1 MRPIDADEMK
11 KQLCEGCGILYGTDV
26 EKCDKNCAWM
36 NAVDCMKTI
45 DVQPMVH
52 GKWIDKGNAAGLFCS
67 ECNFK
72 VRYRDERRFNYCPNC
87 SVRIDK
93 E

>member
-1 MRPIDADEMK
+1 MRPIDADKMK
-11 KQLCEGCGILYGTDV
+11 EQLCEVCEILYGTDA
-26 EKCDKNCAWM
+26 EKCDKNCYFTE
-36 NAVDCMKTI
+36 AVYSVETI
-45 DVQPMVH
+45 DVQPIVH

-72 VRYRDERRFNYCPNC
+72 VRYRDEWRFNYCPNC
-87 SVRIDK
+87 GVRIDK